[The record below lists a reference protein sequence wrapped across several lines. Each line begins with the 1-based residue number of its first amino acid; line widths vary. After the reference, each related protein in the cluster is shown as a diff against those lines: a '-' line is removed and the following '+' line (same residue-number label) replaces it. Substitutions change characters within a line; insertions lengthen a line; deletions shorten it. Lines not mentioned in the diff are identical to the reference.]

1 MGEQMNRLTI
11 RNFGPIKDATLNLN
25 KINLLIGTQGSGKS
39 TIAKLLAILND
50 PTLALTKS
58 PDSFFKDYNIDFELT
73 DDTFIEYSTPLVSIK
88 IRGKHIEHGLVD
100 IVSDSKVNN
109 FEQRLWEHCK
119 GDDLSFLSMI
129 MSLSSSA
136 PTKDTV
142 TDYILKAI
150 TSLHEEGPELSL
162 EQRKELTRIF
172 LTSME
177 WERSFNRCVY
187 IPAERNIVPL
197 IADNFFAM
205 GDSMGLP
212 KCIWKFGANYER
224 ARKSYES
231 NSFSD
236 IPFVDGLHYRRSNK
250 KDEIL
255 YHGVINSL
263 AQGSS
268 GFQSSVPLA
277 VVCSASSKT
286 NRSLFIIEEPE
297 QNLYPVTQYNLV
309 KFLAENCLQN
319 ENKLLITTHSP
330 YIVTSLINLIQAH
343 ASGKVKPRVTAKI
356 IPKTQWID
364 FEDVSAYF
372 IDEGTSKDI
381 VDYDEQTILAEAI
394 DNASADIGN
403 EYSKLLEIA
412 YSKK

>member
-1 MGEQMNRLTI
+1 MGEQMDILII
-11 RNFGPIKDATLNLN
+11 RNFGPIQDVSLNLK

-39 TIAKLLAILND
+39 TIAKLLSILND
-50 PTLALTKS
+50 PTLFSAKS
-58 PDSFFKDYNIDFELT
+58 LDGFLKDYNIDFGLT
-73 DDTFIEYSTPLVSIK
+73 DNTFIEYETPHVSIRIK
-88 IRGKHIEHGLVD
+88 GKRIEHGLAD
-100 IVSDSKVNN
+100 KVSDSKVNN
-109 FEQRLWEHCK
+109 FQQNIWEYCK
-119 GDDLSFLSMI
+119 NDDTAFFGVM
-129 MSLSSSA
+129 MSLYPSSL
-136 PTKDTV
+136 TNDTMLDLV
-142 TDYILKAI
+142 LDAVD
-150 TSLHEEGPELSL
+150 SSNEDDPESRL
-162 EQRKELTRIF
+162 EKRIQLTRF
-172 LTSME
+172 LLSIRD
-177 WERSFNRCVY
+177 WEKYFNKCVY

-197 IADNFFAM
+197 IADNFFVM

-236 IPFVDGLHYRRSNK
+236 IPFIEGLHYRRNNK

-277 VVCSASSKT
+277 VVCSANSKT

-364 FEDVSAYF
+364 FNDVSAYF
-372 IDEGTSKDI
+372 IDEGTSEDI
-381 VDYDEQTILAEAI
+381 IDYDEQTILAEAI
-394 DNASADIGN
+394 DKASADIGN